1 MLLYNILISMKIPEV
16 FRSLSKLEIAL
27 LVVFMS
33 YIILP
38 IPTPVFLSG
47 LIDSPLGMLVIFLVT
62 LYLFFYTN
70 PILAIIYVFVAYELL
85 RRSSIVTGR
94 VAMIQYT
101 PSQAQRDVQMK
112 AMNPPQVDTLEEKV
126 IKKMAPIGHSDP
138 STYLMSSYKP
148 VAEDVGG
155 ASLV

>member
-1 MLLYNILISMKIPEV
+1 MLLYNILVSMKIPEV
-16 FRSLSKLEIAL
+16 FKSLSKLEIGL
-27 LVVFMS
+27 LVVFMA
-33 YIILP
+33 YIVLP
-38 IPTPVFLSG
+38 IPTPTFLSG
-47 LIDSPLGMLVIFLVT
+47 MIDSPLGMLVIFLVT

-70 PILAIIYVFVAYELL
+70 PVLAIIYVFVAYELL

-112 AMNPPQVDTLEEKV
+112 AMNPPQFDTLEEKV
-126 IKKMAPIGHSDP
+126 IQKMAPIGHSDP

>member
-1 MLLYNILISMKIPEV
+1 MKIPEV
-16 FRSLSKLEIAL
+16 FKSLSKVEIGL
-27 LVVFMS
+27 LIVFMT

-38 IPTPVFLSG
+38 IPTPTFLSG
-47 LIDSPLGMLVIFLVT
+47 MIDSPLGMLVIFLVT

-70 PILAIIYVFVAYELL
+70 PVLAIIYLFVAYELL

-101 PSQAQRDVQMK
+101 PSQAQRDVQIK
-112 AMNPPQVDTLEEKV
+112 AMNPAQVNTLEEQV
-126 IKKMAPIGHSDP
+126 VQDMAPIGRSDA
-138 STYLMSSYKP
+138 SSYLMSSYKP

>member
-1 MLLYNILISMKIPEV
+1 MLRYNILTSMKIPEV
-16 FRSLSKLEIAL
+16 FKTLSKLEITL
-27 LVVFMS
+27 LAVFVL
-33 YIILP
+33 YLVLP
-38 IPTPVFLSG
+38 IPTPTLLSG
-47 LIDSPLGMLVIFLVT
+47 VVDSPLGMLAIFIVT

-101 PSQAQRDVQMK
+101 PSQAKRDIQMK
-112 AMNPPQVDTLEEKV
+112 AMNPPQTNTLEEEV
-126 IKKMAPIGHSDP
+126 IKQMAPIGHSDP
-138 STYLMSSYKP
+138 AVYVMSSYKP
-148 VAEDVGG
+148 VADNVNG